1 MNNTQL
7 NHLAFRFV
15 ISDLPS
21 LSEQIHSKKPNFRIF
36 DNLKGH
42 MATLLW
48 IVRKIKFEGAP
59 PIFLF
64 EVSIHSRKR
73 FSRVSAFQGP
83 NNKDFFSRAKNLND
97 VAVVVVVMAVSGN
110 IIK

>member
-1 MNNTQL
+1 
-7 NHLAFRFV
+7 
-15 ISDLPS
+15 
-21 LSEQIHSKKPNFRIF
+21 
-36 DNLKGH
+36 

-97 VAVVVVVMAVSGN
+97 VAAVVVVVMAASGN
-110 IIK
+110 ILTWICWIKKIVV